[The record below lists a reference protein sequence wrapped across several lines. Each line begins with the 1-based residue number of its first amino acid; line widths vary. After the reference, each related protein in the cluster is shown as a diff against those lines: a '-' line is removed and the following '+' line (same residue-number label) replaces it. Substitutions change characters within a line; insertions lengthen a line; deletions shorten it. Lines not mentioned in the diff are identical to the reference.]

1 MELGEKDVIVYD
13 ATTKKVRCLLD
24 FLNVSR

>member
-13 ATTKKVRCLLD
+13 ATTKKVGCLLY